1 MEPDGEG
8 NQMGE
13 VHADTTRNQDGE
25 GMYVK
30 MDDPVGQEVGG
41 DDMEKRWADDGW
53 VRRGERGKHGDM
65 IT

>member
-30 MDDPVGQEVGG
+30 MDDPGDRRLGGMIWKRDGQMTGG
-41 DDMEKRWADDGW
+41 SEGGREGNMG
-53 VRRGERGKHGDM
+53 
-65 IT
+65 T

>member
-13 VHADTTRNQDGE
+13 VYTDTTRNQDGE

-30 MDDPVGQEVGG
+30 MDDPVG
-41 DDMEKRWADDGW
+41 
-53 VRRGERGKHGDM
+53 
-65 IT
+65 